1 MPTPFLAGEVDEES
15 LRRSVDWLIDEGIQ
29 VLCPAGTT
37 GEAPTLTQSEHEQ
50 VIATVIDQAAGRAR
64 VLAGTGSSSTGE
76 AVRLTRF
83 ARALGADG
91 ALVVSPYY
99 NRPSQ
104 EGLYAHY
111 SRIAESVDLP
121 LVLYNVPSRT
131 GRNIDPETIERLARL
146 DNIVAIKEAGGS
158 IDQVSEI
165 LSRTTLDVL
174 CGDDSL
180 TLPMLAVGAVGV
192 ISVAANLVPREIMAL
207 IDSYE
212 RGEVAE
218 ARQLHRSLFPLCRA
232 LLDLAPNPVPL
243 KTALAMVGQ
252 GSGELRLPLTPMG
265 DKARDILSVRLS
277 CNGFRILEAG
287 AGA

>member
-29 VLCPAGTT
+29 VLCPGGTT
-37 GEAPTLTQSEHEQ
+37 GEAPTLTHREHEQ
-50 VIATVIDQAAGRAR
+50 VIASVVEQAAGRAR
-64 VLAGTGSSSTGE
+64 VMAGTGSSSTDE

-83 ARALGADG
+83 ARTAGADG

-111 SRIAESVDLP
+111 ARIAESVDLP

-131 GRNIDPETIERLARL
+131 GRNIDPETIEGLARL

-165 LSRTTLDVL
+165 LSRTNLDVL

-192 ISVAANLVPREIMAL
+192 ISVAANLVPREITAL

-218 ARQLHRSLFPLCRA
+218 AGQLHRSLFPLCRA

-243 KTALAMVGQ
+243 KTALAMVGR
-252 GSGELRLPLTPMG
+252 GNEELRLPLTPMG
-265 DKARDILSVRLS
+265 DRARDMLSVRLS
-277 CNGFRILEAG
+277 CNGFRVLEAG